1 VTFPFRLDG
10 RVALVTG
17 AASGIGAATARV
29 MASAGADIVAAW
41 YSSDPYDV
49 EPTHASVEREGRRCL
64 MADVDVSD
72 SAAVDALV
80 GQTVDAFGRLDIVVA
95 NAAIARDVPSPE
107 LDDERWLELLQVDL
121 SGVFRCFRAAMPQM
135 IEAGWGRLLA
145 TSSIA
150 GAYQGWARHAHY
162 TTAKA
167 GLVGLVRTLAVELGP
182 HGITANAIAPGVIE
196 TPQSLD
202 PVNSLGPAGIRDFA
216 DRVPVGRNG
225 MPEDIAHT
233 FLFLASEEA
242 SFVTGQVLLVDG
254 GVSLSLS

>member
-1 VTFPFRLDG
+1 VFRLDDK
-10 RVALVTG
+10 VALVTG
-17 AASGIGAATARV
+17 SASGIGAATAQV
-29 MASAGADIVAAW
+29 FAQAGAEVVACW
-41 YSSDPYDV
+41 YPPDPHDV
-49 EPTHASVEREGRRCL
+49 EPTRAAVEAAGRRCL
-64 MADVDVSD
+64 VLELDVADTASVDAMVARAVDELGRVDV
-72 SAAVDALV
+72 
-80 GQTVDAFGRLDIVVA
+80 VVA

-107 LDDERWLELLQVDL
+107 LDDERWAALLQVDL
-121 SGVFRCFRAAMPQM
+121 AGVFRCFRAAMPHM

-150 GAYQGWARHAHY
+150 GAYQGWPNHAHY

-182 HGITANAIAPGVIE
+182 HGITANAVAPGVIE

-202 PVNSLGPAGIRDFA
+202 PVNSLGPEGVHEFA
-216 DRVPVGRNG
+216 ARVPIGRNG
-225 MPEDIAHT
+225 QPEDIAHA

-254 GVSLSLS
+254 GVSLSLT